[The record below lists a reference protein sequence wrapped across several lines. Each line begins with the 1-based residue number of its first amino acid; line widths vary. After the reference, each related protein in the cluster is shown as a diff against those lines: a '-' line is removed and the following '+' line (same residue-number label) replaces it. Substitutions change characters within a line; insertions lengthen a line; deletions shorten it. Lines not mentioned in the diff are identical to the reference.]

1 MNALGILRASA
12 LCLLVSAFHGPR
24 GVFCSNLKVDPSN
37 ESFTVEVHE
46 ISENLK
52 ESPVES
58 QVIEKPSQEPSKSSA
73 PSSQSDLVF
82 ENSEWDDS
90 KLASGVLFI
99 KEFCEDLRK
108 DKFDEHVSNKLL
120 CKDENNT
127 KESLHRKSAYAHAK
141 VNCSPISN
149 HLMMFTKNILPRD
162 SSANPYE
169 KALKPEKFKD
179 YSKWIVENIPNIDKA
194 LMNMLNESKNLT
206 KDQLKTET
214 LTGPY
219 KYGFEFKSN
228 WWPES
233 FVKCNLR
240 YESKELI
247 TTLRFLQKYLD
258 KILKD
263 PQCEK
268 ASTTKKILNF
278 FSREKKSDVNSQQEN
293 STVKSQAA

>member
-1 MNALGILRASA
+1 MKFLGILRGSA
-12 LCLLVSAFHGPR
+12 LFILLSAFHDQS
-24 GVFCSNLKVDPSN
+24 VSCSNLEVNPSDSPIVDVS
-37 ESFTVEVHE
+37 E
-46 ISENLK
+46 ISGNLK
-52 ESPVES
+52 ESTVES
-58 QVIEKPSQEPSKSSA
+58 RVEDALEESSKVNESDIAEKKGPTVEPQPSVPA
-73 PSSQSDLVF
+73 PKSDLVF
-82 ENSEWDDS
+82 ENSKWDDS

-99 KEFCEDLRK
+99 KEFCDDLRK
-108 DKFDEHVSNKLL
+108 DEFDEHVSNKLL

-141 VNCSPISN
+141 VNCLPISN

-169 KALKPEKFKD
+169 KTLKPEKFKD
-179 YSKWIVENIPNIDKA
+179 YAEWLVENIPNIDRA

-233 FVKCNLR
+233 FVKCNLK

-247 TTLRFLQKYLD
+247 TTLRFLQKSLSNLLGISSN
-258 KILKD
+258 KAGKKNKKGKD
-263 PQCEK
+263 
-268 ASTTKKILNF
+268 
-278 FSREKKSDVNSQQEN
+278 QQH
-293 STVKSQAA
+293 